1 MTIRLTTAETRC
13 NAQRK
18 VILTVPYMKRKLAR
32 LVLTPEDE
40 IVSSTGFREYEAMLR
55 WRKCMHMRTV
65 LFLQPII
72 LLIVASLFP
81 ISQGRTP
88 AESGDST

>member
-1 MTIRLTTAETRC
+1 
-13 NAQRK
+13 
-18 VILTVPYMKRKLAR
+18 MKRKLAR

-81 ISQGRTP
+81 ISQSRTP